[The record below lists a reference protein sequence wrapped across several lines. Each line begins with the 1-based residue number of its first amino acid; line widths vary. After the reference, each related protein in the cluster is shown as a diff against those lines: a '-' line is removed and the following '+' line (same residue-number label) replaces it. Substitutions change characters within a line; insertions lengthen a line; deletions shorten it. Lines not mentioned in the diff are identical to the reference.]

1 MKARGEI
8 LKQVIRLRSSK
19 TSFIFFE
26 WGMVRMTLGGVRCFA
41 NGQWLTANGCLVV
54 YLCLFCKILLGYTC
68 LSKIAL
74 YFCVAR
80 ENLRPR
86 HAENF
91 SMRCAWRGVKKFCV
105 GSALRAVQCHG

>member
-1 MKARGEI
+1 MPG
-8 LKQVIRLRSSK
+8 VSK
-19 TSFIFFE
+19 LNK
-26 WGMVRMTLGGVRCFA
+26 VTLFLHLAASPDSVCCFVLLA

-54 YLCLFCKILLGYTC
+54 NFCLFSKILLGHTC
-68 LSKIAL
+68 LSKIVL

-86 HAENF
+86 HAVNF
-91 SMRCAWRGVKKFCV
+91 SMPCAWRGVKKFCV

>member
-1 MKARGEI
+1 
-8 LKQVIRLRSSK
+8 
-19 TSFIFFE
+19 
-26 WGMVRMTLGGVRCFA
+26 MTLGGVRCFD

-54 YLCLFCKILLGYTC
+54 YLCLFCKILLEHTY

-86 HAENF
+86 HAVNF
-91 SMRCAWRGVKKFCV
+91 FMPCSWRGVKKFCV